1 MRIIFFG
8 TTDFAAKKLNYLCK
22 NNHKI
27 ISVITL
33 PDRRQGRGKKEKSTP
48 VKEMA
53 SELEINTLTPD
64 QLDDLKF
71 VKKLE
76 SLSPDLAIV
85 VAFKKIPKKVWQI
98 PKMGTI
104 NLHASLLPSYRGA
117 APINRVLINGEEDT
131 GITTFFINDRIDT
144 GDIILQKR
152 IKLSKNTTG
161 GELYN
166 IMKEEGANL
175 LLDTIKN
182 ILSNNISK
190 IKQDNNNA
198 SPAKKINKELTRINW
213 KESVINIHNLIRG
226 LSPVIGKNKEL
237 KNISIFPGAWFIL
250 VVSKEKE
257 IRSKI
262 LYSRFS
268 KETNNKP
275 LSIETDNK
283 SFFKINL
290 ESGSIYI
297 ERIQLSGK
305 NPMDIST
312 FLMGY
317 KVDKNWKIK

>member
-8 TTDFAAKKLNYLCK
+8 TTDFAANKLNYLYK

-27 ISVITL
+27 VSVITL
-33 PDRRQGRGKKEKSTP
+33 PDRRQGRGKKEKSTS

-64 QLDDLKF
+64 QLDDPKF
-71 VKKLE
+71 IKTLE
-76 SLSPDLAIV
+76 LLSPDLAIV

-98 PKMGTI
+98 PKIGTI
-104 NLHASLLPSYRGA
+104 NLHTSLLPLYRGA
-117 APINRVLINGEEDT
+117 APINRVLINGETST
-131 GITTFFINDRIDT
+131 GITTFFINEHIDT
-144 GDIILQKR
+144 GDIILQKK

-166 IMKEEGANL
+166 IMKIEGVNL

-190 IKQDNNNA
+190 IKQDNDN
-198 SPAKKINKELTRINW
+198 STPAKKINKELTRINW
-213 KESVINIHNLIRG
+213 EESAINIHNLIRG

-250 VVSKEKE
+250 EVSKAKE

-268 KETNNKP
+268 EETNNKP

-283 SFFKINL
+283 SFLKINL
-290 ESGSIYI
+290 KSGSIYI

-305 NPMDIST
+305 NPVDIST

-317 KVDKNWKIK
+317 KIENNWKIK